1 MNKDY
6 RRDNGIDLFDL
17 AEFPLA
23 VLGDRH
29 PTDILRLEF
38 TSGKKRWILSAD
50 PRYGF
55 TTPVDSEVYV
65 ALLDHSRGHDPY
77 QNIGFRRRQLIQ
89 SMGWALKGESFE
101 RLDLSLRRW
110 RHLTITAMNAV
121 HDPKTGTWIEE
132 TDLQL
137 VDSFRLYHRDT
148 QTESSS
154 PWQSW
159 FRWGGQIADLLAAG
173 YHHEFNTRTY
183 MRLKSPIAQAEFRYL
198 SARMRDGKPLF
209 EQHLGI
215 YAQQHI
221 GLRQSYPSKIKEKL
235 EPGHQELIAC
245 GFLEKVNYGV
255 MQSGPCQGEPK
266 IIVYPGLRRGAE
278 AAGARPAAPDP
289 LVARLTAA
297 GLSAPMAAQLA
308 AAQPEEC
315 ARQLEYLPHRA
326 AKNPGGALRRAIQE
340 QWAAPPAY
348 RRAQRQAAERQAE
361 GERAREAQAARAQGE
376 VERQQRLAAEAAFL
390 PRWLLLP
397 EAEQRR
403 LVDLALERLPENSP
417 LFTQLVHRR
426 DPANPHP
433 LLLPLLTDLLPRG
446 GGKRRVETRRR
457 GDTESRT
464 EG

>member
-221 GLRQSYPSKIKEKL
+221 GLRQSYPS
-235 EPGHQELIAC
+235 
-245 GFLEKVNYGV
+245 ND
-255 MQSGPCQGEPK
+255 QGEAGTGS
-266 IIVYPGLRRGAE
+266 PGTHRLWLPGEGELRGHAERPLPGRAQDHSVSRPPQGRRGRRGA
-278 AAGARPAAPDP
+278 A
-289 LVARLTAA
+289 
-297 GLSAPMAAQLA
+297 
-308 AAQPEEC
+308 
-315 ARQLEYLPHRA
+315 
-326 AKNPGGALRRAIQE
+326 RRA
-340 QWAAPPAY
+340 
-348 RRAQRQAAERQAE
+348 
-361 GERAREAQAARAQGE
+361 
-376 VERQQRLAAEAAFL
+376 
-390 PRWLLLP
+390 
-397 EAEQRR
+397 
-403 LVDLALERLPENSP
+403 
-417 LFTQLVHRR
+417 
-426 DPANPHP
+426 
-433 LLLPLLTDLLPRG
+433 
-446 GGKRRVETRRR
+446 
-457 GDTESRT
+457 
-464 EG
+464 